1 MASVG
6 TDRPAH
12 SVSDESR
19 RSEKWRVAGDG
30 PLRWR
35 AWAAEYEVYNP
46 LSGQTHLLDVLAGQT
61 LKLIMSG
68 TASISDLR
76 SEASRFLEVPQDD
89 HLVQVV
95 DDLLHRL
102 EAGGLIEPVR

>member
-1 MASVG
+1 
-6 TDRPAH
+6 
-12 SVSDESR
+12 
-19 RSEKWRVAGDG
+19 
-30 PLRWR
+30 
-35 AWAAEYEVYNP
+35 
-46 LSGQTHLLDVLAGQT
+46 
-61 LKLIMSG
+61 MSG